1 MATRPT
7 KKPAA
12 KKTITLTTGIDVEVS
27 RVEALVDKIVQ
38 DRLKVILEEK
48 LGDVVA
54 GEFAEMRLHGKTP
67 PVLVDLIDRRLKV
80 VVRECIDNTVTQYAM
95 HKRIREEAHIAVH
108 KAIGNGTRA
117 VDKAYAD
124 ALEGLSQ
131 RIRNGVRIP

>member
-1 MATRPT
+1 MATRPS

-12 KKTITLTTGIDVEVS
+12 RKVVTLTTGIDVEVS
-27 RVEALVDKIVQ
+27 RIEALVDKIVQ

-54 GEFAEMRLHGKTP
+54 GEFAKMRLHGKTP

-80 VVRECIDNTVTQYAM
+80 VIKDSVDSTVNQYSV

-117 VDKAYAD
+117 VDKAYAE

-131 RIRNGVRIP
+131 RIRNGVRTP

>member
-27 RVEALVDKIVQ
+27 RIEALVDKIVQ

-54 GEFAEMRLHGKTP
+54 GEFAKMRLHGKSP
-67 PVLVDLIDRRLKV
+67 PVLIDLIDQRLKV
-80 VVRECIDNTVTQYAM
+80 VIKDSVDSTVNQYSV

-108 KAIGNGTRA
+108 KAIGNDTRA
-117 VDKAYAD
+117 VDKAYAE

-131 RIRNGVRIP
+131 RIRNGVRLP